1 MIYVSRIHV
10 SRNRLLPWAASCAAL
25 IFSGCSHAPTYDIMG
40 SLFPAW
46 LVCILLG
53 IILMGLTRW
62 LLLRYGVAL
71 LYPVLVYSCLAAAFI
86 FAIWLFFF

>member
-1 MIYVSRIHV
+1 MMNV
-10 SRNRLLPWAASCAAL
+10 SRNQLLPWAASCAAL
-25 IFSGCSHAPTYDIMG
+25 MFAGCSHAPTYDIMG

-46 LVCILLG
+46 LVCIVVG
-53 IILMGLTRW
+53 IVLTVVARS